1 MVASTTFRLLL
12 LAGCLLKASPFASI
26 PWWSQPII
34 IDSTAPLDG
43 WRPASVKTRRYLG
56 VPRKPV
62 NVQCHWA
69 QSCSGYSKENV
80 FFFLELDSGH
90 LAQESS
96 FMCLASAN
104 CQTWTFIVSR
114 VHSTVLSFM
123 CCCTS
128 CRGLPTG
135 NTTSS
140 LLIEALVPRHKGE
153 TNYCPPPG
161 LLSKYLAL

>member
-80 FFFLELDSGH
+80 FFFFRTRLGPLGSRKFFHVPCKCQLPNLDIYSV
-90 LAQESS
+90 SS
-96 FMCLASAN
+96 PFYSAILHVLLHILPRATYRQHN
-104 CQTWTFIVSR
+104 IVIADRSSC
-114 VHSTVLSFM
+114 STPQ
-123 CCCTS
+123 
-128 CRGLPTG
+128 RG
-135 NTTSS
+135 N
-140 LLIEALVPRHKGE
+140 K
-153 TNYCPPPG
+153 
-161 LLSKYLAL
+161 LLSTARAIV